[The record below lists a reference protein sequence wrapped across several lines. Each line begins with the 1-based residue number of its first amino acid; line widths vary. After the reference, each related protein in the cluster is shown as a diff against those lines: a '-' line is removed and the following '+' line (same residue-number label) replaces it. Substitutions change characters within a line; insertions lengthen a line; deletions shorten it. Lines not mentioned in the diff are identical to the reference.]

1 VKYKVKVNGCF
12 TEEIIPQRGLR
23 QGDPLSPYLF
33 LSCAEGLSVLL
44 QQAKLEGAIRGVKI
58 CHTSISHLLFADD
71 SLILVRANGEDAT
84 KLQGIL
90 DLYVECSGQV
100 INKEK
105 SAIMFSKNTRN
116 ESKVAVMQRLGIAR
130 ESFNEK
136 YLGLP
141 IHVGSNKAHVFGYMK
156 DRVWQRIQGWKEKL
170 GLV

>member
-1 VKYKVKVNGCF
+1 
-12 TEEIIPQRGLR
+12 
-23 QGDPLSPYLF
+23 
-33 LSCAEGLSVLL
+33 L

-141 IHVGSNKAHVFGYMK
+141 IHVGSNKAHVFGYLK

-170 GLV
+170 LSNAQKEIMIKVVAQAIPTYAMGCFDLTKEICDQISRQVCRYW